1 MKHFVFQDVAFTF
14 WLAVIVATAIVVSSA
29 MMATWFYQDLDMR
42 GEDAVSKG
50 LGLGVG
56 ASLIA
61 GAVCW
66 VGIIFSEH
74 PFLDDPAMG
83 IELPLAFWLEIACFA
98 GLMLFFVLLRLNKG
112 VTAGKTAFTTWM
124 LFAFVSAF
132 ALYADY
138 DTWASRRILL
148 LMSAGLKA
156 VSLSIL
162 YSSLFHNEETPDERG
177 SADIS
182 WEE

>member
-1 MKHFVFQDVAFTF
+1 MKHFVFPDVAFTF
-14 WLAVIVATAIVVSSA
+14 WLAVIVATAIVVSSV
-29 MMATWFYQDLDMR
+29 MIATWFYKAL
-42 GEDAVSKG
+42 GEDVVSKRYG
-50 LGLGVG
+50 LGIGT
-56 ASLIA
+56 SLIA

-74 PFLDDPAMG
+74 PFLDYPDMG
-83 IELPLAFWLEIACFA
+83 IERIPLAFWLELACFA
-98 GLMLFFVLLRLNKG
+98 SLMLFFVPLRLR
-112 VTAGKTAFTTWM
+112 VQVGKTAFTTWM
-124 LFAFVSAF
+124 LFSFVSAL